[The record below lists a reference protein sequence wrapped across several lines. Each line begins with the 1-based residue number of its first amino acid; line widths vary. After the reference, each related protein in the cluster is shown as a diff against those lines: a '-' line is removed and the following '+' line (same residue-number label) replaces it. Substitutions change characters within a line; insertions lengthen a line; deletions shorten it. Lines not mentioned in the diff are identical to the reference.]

1 MADKYPDGKINQ
13 DDEGKLELKT
23 VVYEGRV
30 IMSWGQPGF
39 LDRPYSSGERYAA
52 KALIKNAE
60 EAQRQIAHLKPVR
73 SFVIAATRREIR
85 LMR

>member
-30 IMSWGQPGF
+30 IMSWG
-39 LDRPYSSGERYAA
+39 
-52 KALIKNAE
+52 
-60 EAQRQIAHLKPVR
+60 KPVSWIGLTR
-73 SFVIAATRREIR
+73 LESATPQRR
-85 LMR
+85 

>member
-1 MADKYPDGKINQ
+1 M
-13 DDEGKLELKT
+13 KT

-30 IMSWGQPGF
+30 IMSWGKSVSWIG
-39 LDRPYSSGERYAA
+39 LTRLESDAA

-73 SFVIAATRREIR
+73 SFVIGGYTPGNPFDALNSR
-85 LMR
+85 LL